1 MKALVSNLVEVEIP
15 KTIEEAL
22 LKKEWKNAVEE
33 EIKALEKNGTWEVV
47 SKPRDV
53 ILVGCKWV
61 FTGKYKSDG
70 SIERY
75 KARLVAKGFTQTYGI
90 DCHETLALIAKL
102 NTIKVLLS
110 PSSNLDW
117 PLQQL
122 DIKNAFLNEDLS
134 EEAYMDL
141 HPGFKEM
148 TCLKKRLAKEFEIKD
163 LGPLRYFLGME
174 IARNRSGIFVSQR
187 KYDLDLLKET
197 GLLGCKLGDTPVDP
211 NIRLSN
217 QNSSAPV
224 DKGRYQRLVGKLI
237 YLVHTRPNIA
247 FAFNLVGQFM
257 HAPYEEHLE
266 VVMRI
271 LKYPKGSPRRGLF
284 FKKGQSCEI
293 EAYANTNWAS
303 SEVDRRSTSG

>member
-1 MKALVSNLVEVEIP
+1 MYVDDI
-15 KTIEEAL
+15 
-22 LKKEWKNAVEE
+22 
-33 EIKALEKNGTWEVV
+33 
-47 SKPRDV
+47 
-53 ILVGCKWV
+53 ILIGDNI
-61 FTGKYKSDG
+61 S
-70 SIERY
+70 
-75 KARLVAKGFTQTYGI
+75 
-90 DCHETLALIAKL
+90 
-102 NTIKVLLS
+102 
-110 PSSNLDW
+110 
-117 PLQQL
+117 
-122 DIKNAFLNEDLS
+122 
-134 EEAYMDL
+134 
-141 HPGFKEM
+141 EM

-303 SEVDRRSTSG
+303 SEVDRRSTSGYRSYVWGNLVMWRSKKQNVVAKSSAEAELRSLVNGVSELIWLKLLLEELQMPTKSPIFIFFLISKQRYCINKRH